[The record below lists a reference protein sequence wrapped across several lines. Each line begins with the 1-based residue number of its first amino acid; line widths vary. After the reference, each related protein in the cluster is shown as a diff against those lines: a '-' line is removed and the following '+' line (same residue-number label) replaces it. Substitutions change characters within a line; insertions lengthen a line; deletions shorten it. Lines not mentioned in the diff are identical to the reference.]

1 MSVDGKILWPLCYIM
16 LLIDRAGSRPD
27 ASLAMR
33 LAMKQKQLYHKRQI
47 GSHQLTP
54 QTLMMSYGYDP
65 KLSEGAV
72 KPPLFLSSTFV
83 FATAEDGARFFDIT
97 SGRVRPGANEASGLV
112 YSRFNNPNLEML
124 EDKIA
129 L

>member
-1 MSVDGKILWPLCYIM
+1 
-16 LLIDRAGSRPD
+16 
-27 ASLAMR
+27 
-33 LAMKQKQLYHKRQI
+33 MKQKQLYHKRQI

-83 FATAEDGARFFDIT
+83 FATASHRDWGTMLPVNGSRIMEPFGPVCRLNPPLQLVI
-97 SGRVRPGANEASGLV
+97 GVVRNIMPCADS
-112 YSRFNNPNLEML
+112 
-124 EDKIA
+124 
-129 L
+129 